1 MVQAVVRAE
10 PGLRDC
16 AIALLEGTAPLRK
29 VVAANDAA
37 LRAGIEL
44 GMTESQAED
53 FCAVQVRLRSPALEK
68 TAHAALMDLGWSVS
82 PRVEDTAADTI
93 VLDLAGLGSLLGS
106 EEIIAERLIEGAS
119 LLGLTARVA
128 ISSNL
133 ETAIHAA
140 RGFAG
145 VTLIPAGEEAK
156 TLGGLPVGVLVT
168 SDGLS
173 PRAEILETLDSW
185 GVRTCGALAALPV
198 LAAFGAA
205 GAGGSSA
212 ARIRARCEFACDG
225 AG

>member
-1 MVQAVVRAE
+1 MRFGAIYVAGFMVQAVVRAE
-10 PGLRDC
+10 PGLRDS
-16 AIALLEGTAPLRK
+16 AIALLEGMAPLGK

-53 FCAVQVRLRSPALEK
+53 FCAVQVRSRSVALEK

-93 VLDLAGLGSLLGS
+93 VLDLAGLASLLGS
-106 EEIIAERLIEGAS
+106 EEIIAERLIERAS

-145 VTLIPAGEEAK
+145 VTLIPPGEEAK
-156 TLGGLPVGVLVT
+156 TLGGLPVGVL
-168 SDGLS
+168 S
-173 PRAEILETLDSW
+173 PAAETLETLDSW
-185 GVRTCGALAALPV
+185 GVRTCG
-198 LAAFGAA
+198 
-205 GAGGSSA
+205 
-212 ARIRARCEFACDG
+212 
-225 AG
+225 